1 MKFGD
6 MKINMIQF
14 YNLGM
19 ICFGVIALAN
29 SFNLFH
35 SWVLITF
42 WSKVS
47 AMSSVILNIGLVG
60 FFNYLKSTAPKQAD
74 EDKVPKEID
83 FDELIDNF

>member
-1 MKFGD
+1 MQ
-6 MKINMIQF
+6 INMVQF

-35 SWVLITF
+35 AWSMITF

-47 AMSSVILNIGLVG
+47 SAASIIFNFALVG
-60 FFNYLKSTAPKQAD
+60 FFNYLKSSAPKKAD
-74 EDKVPKEID
+74 EERVPKEID